1 MDHRRKPNGGYL
13 LAMLGR
19 AGVVLA
25 TTGVAALTF
34 GLVKGSDWGW
44 GSHATAWAPAASAAL
59 IALFVLHCLRSRTP
73 LIQPSLFRSRS
84 FTAASLV
91 AIFFSASFGAMLL
104 SIVLWEQGAWGWSAL
119 RSGLA
124 NAPGPILVPFM
135 SLVVAGRL
143 IAHYGPSRTM
153 ALGSLVFGVGVSWW
167 ALAITVRPDYLSG
180 RARGS
185 ARHRGRSRPR
195 STRRLR
201 HGWWASAA
209 ISVVG
214 IVPALSLLPR
224 PAPATAT
231 TTT

>member
-1 MDHRRKPNGGYL
+1 MTVAVSRADRRAFSEVSELRPVGPGRFDAEVDLAWTIGGKPNGGYL

-91 AIFFSASFGAMLL
+91 AIFFSA
-104 SIVLWEQGAWGWSAL
+104 
-119 RSGLA
+119 
-124 NAPGPILVPFM
+124 
-135 SLVVAGRL
+135 
-143 IAHYGPSRTM
+143 
-153 ALGSLVFGVGVSWW
+153 
-167 ALAITVRPDYLSG
+167 
-180 RARGS
+180 
-185 ARHRGRSRPR
+185 
-195 STRRLR
+195 
-201 HGWWASAA
+201 
-209 ISVVG
+209 
-214 IVPALSLLPR
+214 
-224 PAPATAT
+224 
-231 TTT
+231 